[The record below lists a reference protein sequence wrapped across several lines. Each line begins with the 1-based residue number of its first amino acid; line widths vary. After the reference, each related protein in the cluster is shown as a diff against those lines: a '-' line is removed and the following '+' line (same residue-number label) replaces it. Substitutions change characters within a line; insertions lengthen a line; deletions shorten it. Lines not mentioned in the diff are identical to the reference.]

1 MSTIEIWG
9 ILFLATIFAA
19 LIGFAIGRR
28 KAPGGQDEI
37 KKLTE
42 EYNQQISQKQAEL
55 VAYQRQV
62 HEHYDQTATLFKGMA
77 GSYKELF
84 DHLSV
89 GYEQLGNLSDQ
100 RVLPERA
107 GALLDGPDMEASKE
121 TNFIDPNYKGDEDAF
136 DKN

>member
-1 MSTIEIWG
+1 MSTVEIWG
-9 ILFLATIFAA
+9 ILILAIIFSA
-19 LIGFAIGRR
+19 LIGFTIGRR

-37 KKLTE
+37 NKLMQE
-42 EYNQQISQKQAEL
+42 HEQQICQTQAEL
-55 VAYQRQV
+55 TAYQNQV
-62 HEHYDQTATLFKGMA
+62 HQHYDQTATLFKGMA

-107 GALLDGPDMEASKE
+107 GALLDGPDIELSKE
-121 TNFIDPNYKGDEDAF
+121 TNFINPNYKGDEDALN
-136 DKN
+136 KS